1 MDLEDPSKWVSV
13 LETSKLSHHT
23 GSEIASQHSSSDMVC
38 GEEIDSSNCVSVVES
53 AESKVSSLINDN
65 SVNPVS
71 EEQALIEL
79 WTLLG

>member
-1 MDLEDPSKWVSV
+1 
-13 LETSKLSHHT
+13 
-23 GSEIASQHSSSDMVC
+23 MVC